1 MGGAML
7 IRKLTWI
14 IPYYC
19 NAPMLRL
26 HMENLAS
33 YPAEFLAN
41 LRVIY
46 VDDGSP
52 EPERPD
58 RILRGAPSNVK
69 PSLVLYRIKVDIP
82 WNWHGARNLGVKVA
96 DSFWLLL
103 TDMDRIFMARD
114 AQRLMTRK
122 LDRAK
127 YYKPTGVDV
136 VGQGQFKLGKLPINQ
151 LVCSREQYWHVGG
164 YDEDYAG
171 AYSGD
176 KQFLDALGKF
186 YPREVMEDV
195 RLFRYTNAI
204 LPGSETVGLS
214 RQEGLVEFRKRHARK
229 VQEGRTTPINPIRF
243 PWMRVEL

>member
-1 MGGAML
+1 
-7 IRKLTWI
+7 
-14 IPYYC
+14 
-19 NAPMLRL
+19 
-26 HMENLAS
+26 
-33 YPAEFLAN
+33 
-41 LRVIY
+41 
-46 VDDGSP
+46 
-52 EPERPD
+52 
-58 RILRGAPSNVK
+58 
-69 PSLVLYRIKVDIP
+69 
-82 WNWHGARNLGVKVA
+82 
-96 DSFWLLL
+96 
-103 TDMDRIFMARD
+103 MDRIFMARD

-136 VGQGQFKLGKLPINQ
+136 IGVDQFRPGKLPINQ
-151 LVCSREQYWHVGG
+151 LVCSREQYWRVGG

-229 VQEGRTTPINPIRF
+229 VCEGKTQSINPIRF